1 MTRMTPLRSAATAL
15 TCGVA
20 ALALLAPVAAGAGTE
35 YVLVNAN
42 ADGDTPVAGGMARVH
57 RCDRDARIAP
67 VGRPLRQRDGS
78 LGERTYRTGVTMLEF
93 RRLPR
98 CFVVS
103 VTGGR
108 ADGRALDGSFVG
120 EGRNGPARIEN
131 VPVTPISTLV
141 QALPGMS
148 ERRAFRRVQRRLDI
162 PRYYDEFDLQ
172 SDDRVFDGDR
182 YLAAVRRAGG
192 VGRLTRELLADRTPP
207 SFHERGAGR
216 KAGAAQAG
224 AAAEWW
230 KSVDV
235 TSAAISALKDFGA
248 SFFWE
253 KVVGG
258 GSKWVLG
265 RFLDAYGLREV
276 KDFLF
281 PKSDTEKLL
290 EMVQRLNVRINAL
303 EATGNKILRE
313 IAVLKTQVA
322 ASPAVQLLTHIDTNQ
337 NSLQGLAKLDPNK
350 PGLKGGTRALL
361 SAIAVD
367 LPNRNLLHSIVA
379 GRGVPGLLVQDSQRA
394 AAGQFFTP
402 ADSQQTRD
410 VYDYYVLYQL
420 RFANLLTEYWNT
432 QSCSQPPG
440 SNPDPETCLA
450 PETIKSMLDEFQT
463 NIQAQQKLLKPAV
476 PANHFVDIK
485 KNLMWVSNPPWVS
498 GAAYRP
504 KEEICGGSG
513 PGLRCITVSRDWRD
527 PGIDLAGES
536 ELRGLI
542 DSVPGG
548 ENPFEFLVANAGLV
562 SSAGAGI
569 ERNHIGDMWLGTG
582 GNVPDRFGAADDFK
596 PVNRIWCFTVCH
608 QRIERVQLQ
617 SDDRPGPHVFYHRLG
632 HLDPENHFAHAM
644 PRPQPVAPGTY
655 WYR

>member
-1 MTRMTPLRSAATAL
+1 
-15 TCGVA
+15 
-20 ALALLAPVAAGAGTE
+20 
-35 YVLVNAN
+35 
-42 ADGDTPVAGGMARVH
+42 VH
-57 RCDRDARIAP
+57 RCDRDPRIAP

-108 ADGRALDGSFVG
+108 AEGRTLDGSFVG
-120 EGRNGPARIEN
+120 EGRNGRARIEN

-141 QALPGMS
+141 QAEPPGMS

-162 PRYYDEFDLQ
+162 PPYYDEFDLQ

-182 YLAAVRRAGG
+182 YLAAARRAGG
-192 VGRLTRELLADRTPP
+192 VPKLTRELLSDKTPP

-224 AAAEWW
+224 GAAAWW
-230 KSVDV
+230 KSVDI
-235 TSAAISALKDFGA
+235 TSAAISGLKDFGA
-248 SFFWE
+248 SFVWE
-253 KVVGG
+253 NVVGG
-258 GSKWVLG
+258 GSRWVLG
-265 RFLDAYGLREV
+265 RFLDAYGLRDV

-290 EMVQRLNVRINAL
+290 EMVSQLTVRINAL

-313 IAVLKTQVA
+313 IAELKTQVA

-337 NSLQGLAKLDPNK
+337 NTLQGLAKLDPTK

-361 SAIAVD
+361 TAIAVD

-379 GRGVPGLLVQDSQRA
+379 GRGGAGLLVEDSRRA
-394 AAGQFFTP
+394 STGQFFTP
-402 ADSQQTRD
+402 SDSRRTRD

-440 SNPDPETCLA
+440 SEPDLETCLA
-450 PETIKSMLDEFQT
+450 PGTIKGMIDEFQT
-463 NIQAQQKLLKPAV
+463 NIQAQQKILKPTV
-476 PANHFVDIK
+476 PANHFVDIR

-504 KEEICGGSG
+504 KEEICGTAAGYSV
-513 PGLRCITVSRDWRD
+513 GLRCVAVNRAWRD

-562 SSAGAGI
+562 SSAGAGT
-569 ERNHIGDMWLGTG
+569 ERDHIGDMWLGTG
-582 GNVPDRFGAADDFK
+582 GTVPDRFGAADDFK

-617 SDDRPGPHVFYHRLG
+617 SDERPGPHIFYHRLG
-632 HLDPENHFAHAM
+632 HLDPQNHFAHAM
-644 PRPQPVAPGTY
+644 RRPQPVAPGTY
-655 WYR
+655 WYP